1 MARCQTGHETANTDF
16 CDICGARVSG
26 TPGFSQQRGGG
37 KHRGADRSP
46 VSDGR
51 ICPGCGAPAPGPFC
65 DACGLRLRGHGAFGA
80 FGAPE
85 EEYPSARASSE
96 PPESLFPPVT
106 RPGASSS
113 PWGPAEPPS
122 PWNSPSQQAPA
133 ESPSSWSQATQAQ
146 AEPPAPWNLPADRPA
161 RRNSPA
167 DQHAPWDSPGDQP
180 APWNATAERPPPW
193 NATAEPTAPWNTP
206 AERPAAWAPPP
217 QAPSAPSASPAES
230 RSPAPAASPADTGA
244 VNFLESLFSPEPPAA
259 PIADPAVPPASP
271 ASQPATM
278 APPTAP
284 AQVAP
289 SASMAPPAAPPR
301 AGPLA
306 MPAAAAP
313 PAPAPAPAPPV
324 VSAAPP
330 TRPIPA
336 LAVSWTVLVASDRAY
351 YDMMKS
357 VRDQRGPDVAFPAL
371 PGQRRIRLTGDKM
384 RIGRRSATRELKPEI
399 DLAEHPVD
407 PGVSRLHAVLIA
419 TSDGNWSILDPG
431 SANGTLLNGREI
443 PAGEQIPLQ
452 EGDRINLGA
461 WTVIS
466 MHRS

>member
-16 CDICGARVSG
+16 CDICGARVIG
-26 TPGFSQQRGGG
+26 TPGFGLERGGG

-65 DACGLRLRGHGAFGA
+65 DACGLRLRGHGAFGT

-85 EEYPSARASSE
+85 EEYPPARASSA

-122 PWNSPSQQAPA
+122 PWNSPPQQAPPQQAWAQQAPA

-146 AEPPAPWNLPADRPA
+146 AEPPAPWNLPADQSAPWNTTTERPA
-161 RRNSPA
+161 PWNSPA
-167 DQHAPWDSPGDQP
+167 DQPGPWNTTTERP
-180 APWNATAERPPPW
+180 APGNT
-193 NATAEPTAPWNTP
+193 TAEPAAPWNTP

-217 QAPSAPSASPAES
+217 QAPQAPPAES
-230 RSPAPAASPADTGA
+230 RPPAPPASSGDAGA
-244 VNFLESLFSPEPPAA
+244 LSLLESLFSPEQPAA
-259 PIADPAVPPASP
+259 PVS
-271 ASQPATM
+271 
-278 APPTAP
+278 
-284 AQVAP
+284 AP
-289 SASMAPPAAPPR
+289 SAGPAAPP
-301 AGPLA
+301 AS
-306 MPAAAAP
+306 MPSPA
-313 PAPAPAPAPPV
+313 APAPAQAPPV

-336 LAVSWTVLVASDRAY
+336 LAAAWTVLVASDRAY

-357 VRDQRGPDVAFPAL
+357 VRDQRGPDVAFPAV
-371 PGQRRIRLTGDKM
+371 PGQRRIRLTGHQM

-399 DLAEHPVD
+399 DLAEQPVD

>member
-1 MARCQTGHETANTDF
+1 MARCLAGHETANTDF
-16 CDICGARVSG
+16 CDICGARVNG
-26 TPGFSQQRGGG
+26 TPGFGLERNAG
-37 KHRGADRSP
+37 KHRGPDRGA

-65 DACGLRLRGHGAFGA
+65 DACGLRIRGHGAFGA

-85 EEYPSARASSE
+85 EEFPAARASAG

-106 RPGASSS
+106 RPGMSAS
-113 PWGPAEPPS
+113 PWDPAEPPS
-122 PWNSPSQQAPA
+122 SWNSPSQQAQAQQAQAQQAWAQQAPA
-133 ESPSSWSQATQAQ
+133 EPPSSWSQATQAQ
-146 AEPPAPWNLPADRPA
+146 AEPAPWNLPADQPAPWNLPADQPA
-161 RRNSPA
+161 R
-167 DQHAPWDSPGDQP
+167 
-180 APWNATAERPPPW
+180 WNT
-193 NATAEPTAPWNTP
+193 TAEPPAPWNTP
-206 AERPAAWAPPP
+206 AERPASWSPPLQ
-217 QAPSAPSASPAES
+217 QATPAES
-230 RSPAPAASPADTGA
+230 RPLAQSGSSGDTGA
-244 VNFLESLFSPEPPAA
+244 FNLLESLFSPEPA
-259 PIADPAVPPASP
+259 AVPPAVP

-284 AQVAP
+284 APIIQSAP
-289 SASMAPPAAPPR
+289 MAPPALSAPMAPS
-301 AGPLA
+301 APIVQ
-306 MPAAAAP
+306 PAPMVQPAEPPQAKPAP
-313 PAPAPAPAPPV
+313 PAQRPQAASV
-324 VSAAPP
+324 APP
-330 TRPIPA
+330 TRPLPA
-336 LAVSWTVLVASDRAY
+336 LAVAWTVLIASDRAY

-357 VRDQRGPDVAFPAL
+357 VRDQRGPDVAFPVH
-371 PGQRRIRLTGDKM
+371 PGERRIRLTGDQM

-399 DLAEHPVD
+399 DLAEQPVD

-419 TSDGNWSILDPG
+419 TPDGNWSILDPG